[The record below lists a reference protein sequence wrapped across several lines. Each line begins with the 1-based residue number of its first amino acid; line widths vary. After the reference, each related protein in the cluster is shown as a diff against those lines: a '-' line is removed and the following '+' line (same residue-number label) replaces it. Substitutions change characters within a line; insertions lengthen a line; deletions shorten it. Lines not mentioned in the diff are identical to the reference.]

1 MKLTSMK
8 PMMLKKLFSTTMKL
22 VEILIVMVMKTT
34 NLMSP
39 KELMLKLVMTKLMT
53 KWMIWN

>member
-8 PMMLKKLFSTTMKL
+8 PMMLKKLFSTTMQL